1 MLASSSEASNSSWTV
16 KWTIHAQFMSF
27 ETDKTVK
34 MNGILLRRHPNDQ
47 RRHLKD
53 HRRHPKDQKRRPKDQ
68 RRHHLRINVLMS
80 NTSIYVVVCVFNL
93 VWMNLV
99 HPWIFDFFGII
110 FASLIE
116 ENSLN
121 IGRMRLRFCPK
132 MENGCTYLNFFRA
145 LFTKRIGSYDH
156 FRFFRENLIIWEST

>member
-1 MLASSSEASNSSWTV
+1 MAASKRSQAASKRSKAASKRSKAASSQNKCIDV
-16 KWTIHAQFMSF
+16 FMY
-27 ETDKTVK
+27 
-34 MNGILLRRHPNDQ
+34 LC
-47 RRHLKD
+47 
-53 HRRHPKDQKRRPKDQ
+53 
-68 RRHHLRINVLMS
+68 
-80 NTSIYVVVCVFNL
+80 IYVVVCVFNL

-99 HPWIFDFFGII
+99 HPWIFDFFWII

-156 FRFFRENLIIWEST
+156 FRFFRENLIIWESTQFRVICRRTREENPKFQFPRDFFAVELKFSRVMLD